1 MAINPSFFRHPVVM
15 FALGA
20 ATGIMAYKY
29 RKEIMEAVSRASDAS
44 RDFMLHQ
51 KESLN
56 DLLEEARAA
65 EAQGG
70 GHAAP
75 RHDS

>member
-1 MAINPSFFRHPVVM
+1 MAISPTFLRHPLVM

-20 ATGIMAYKY
+20 ATGVLAYKY
-29 RKEIMEAVSRASDAS
+29 RKEIAGAVSRASDAG

-56 DLLEEARAA
+56 DLLEEAREA
-65 EAQGG
+65 EATGNT
-70 GHAAP
+70 AATP